1 MAVAG
6 KNSRFKVGTADIKGL
21 NSGTVTLNGDTI
33 DVTTF
38 LSGGWIEK
46 IQGLK
51 SAELSLEG
59 FWVSDDPNGQGA
71 LIDALISGDS
81 VAVDSLLDGANGWHG
96 SFLVTSAEFGAAVDG
111 EVSASFSLESTGEV
125 TKVTPSEG

>member
-6 KNSRFKVGTADIKGL
+6 KNAKITVGGADVKGL
-21 NSGTVTLNGDTI
+21 NSAKFTVNGDTI

-51 SAELSLEG
+51 SAEMSIEG
-59 FWVSDDPNGQGA
+59 FWLSDDTTGQTV
-71 LIDALISGDS
+71 LRDALMNGTS
-81 VAVDSLLDGANGWHG
+81 VTMQALFDGTAGWTG
-96 SFLVTSAEFGAAVDG
+96 SFLVTSFEDGASVDG
-111 EVSASFSLESTGEV
+111 EVTRSISLESTGAITTV
-125 TKVTPSEG
+125 

>member
-6 KNSRFKVGTADIKGL
+6 KNSRFKIGTADIKGL
-21 NSGTVTLNGDTI
+21 NSGTITLNGESI

-38 LSGGWIEK
+38 LSGGWIER

-59 FWVSDDPNGQGA
+59 FWVGDDPSGQGA
-71 LIDALISGDS
+71 LVDALISGES
-81 VAVDSLLDGANGWHG
+81 VTVDSLLDGANGWRG
-96 SFLVTSAEFGAAVDG
+96 AFLVASAEFGAAVDG
-111 EVSASFSLESTGEV
+111 EVSASISLESTGPQE
-125 TKVTPSEG
+125 KVTAA

>member
-6 KNSRFKVGTADIKGL
+6 KNAKVTVAGADVKGL
-21 NSGTVTLNGDTI
+21 NSADITINGDTI

-51 SAELSLEG
+51 SAELSIEG
-59 FWVSDDPNGQGA
+59 FYLSDDTTGQTALRTALLNG
-71 LIDALISGDS
+71 DP
-81 VAVDSLLDGANGWHG
+81 VDMQTLLDGTTGWSG
-96 SFLVTSAEFGAAVDG
+96 SFLVTSFEDSASVDG
-111 EVSASFSLESTGEV
+111 EVGRSISLESTGAITAV
-125 TKVTPSEG
+125 